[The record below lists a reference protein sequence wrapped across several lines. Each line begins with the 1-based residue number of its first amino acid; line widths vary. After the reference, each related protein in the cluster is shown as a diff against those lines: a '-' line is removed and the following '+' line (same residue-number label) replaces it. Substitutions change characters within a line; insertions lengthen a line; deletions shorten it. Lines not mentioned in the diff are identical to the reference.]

1 MAARHLPPA
10 ICHQSHLAGD
20 TPLVGR
26 LTCIHTTQQI
36 DDVEL
41 DMGHSMRQGR
51 QAFGGVG
58 ERLGTTRCVRSS
70 GQAEETGTPQILN
83 KKYHLL

>member
-1 MAARHLPPA
+1 MASHGCASPA
-10 ICHQSHLAGD
+10 TCHQSHLAGD

-41 DMGHSMRQGR
+41 DMGHSTQQGR
-51 QAFGGVG
+51 QAFGGVVWT
-58 ERLGTTRCVRSS
+58 LGHVQMC
-70 GQAEETGTPQILN
+70 PQLRPGRRAR
-83 KKYHLL
+83 HAR